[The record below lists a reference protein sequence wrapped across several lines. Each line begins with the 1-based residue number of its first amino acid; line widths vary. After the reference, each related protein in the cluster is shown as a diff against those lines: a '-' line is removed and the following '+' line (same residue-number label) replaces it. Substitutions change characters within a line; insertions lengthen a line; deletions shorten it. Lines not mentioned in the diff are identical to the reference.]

1 MKRPIT
7 NLTELR
13 LNNFVTASS
22 SLHFEE
28 DDYIKLVTINQFE
41 GCYYTSIDDNEEI
54 ESLGGLGWVP
64 SHLIYSIPLTEE
76 WLLKFGFKA
85 ESIYSNF
92 KLEDFEISSTVR
104 IIATNERSCFYL
116 AGDIPQSMI
125 IRLEYVHQL
134 QNLYFSITGE
144 ELKLIP

>member
-76 WLLKFGFKA
+76 WLEKFGFNKPGH
-85 ESIYSNF
+85 SWN
-92 KLEDFEISSTVR
+92 
-104 IIATNERSCFYL
+104 
-116 AGDIPQSMI
+116 GDIFHLSEWDDYPLNWFVALNKNGAM
-125 IRLEYVHQL
+125 LVEKLKYVHQL